1 MEAWCESEAQA
12 EDDNAM
18 RWPQTNDNKD
28 GSGDNR
34 KDNARQK
41 RQQGDVGSQRWH
53 LMLEKDY

>member
-1 MEAWCESEAQA
+1 
-12 EDDNAM
+12 M

-41 RQQGDVGSQRWH
+41 RQHGDVGSQRWH
-53 LMLEKDY
+53 LMLEEDY